1 MNVIFYKKPCLL
13 LETTELVFA
22 QVNQIPARDLTADG
36 EFCLPPEE
44 VHRIQKAVCGELRCS
59 EEELQFYF
67 KGFCIGTESS
77 RMSCIARCLVYNS
90 LEVGCSDVDS
100 MIQALSANW
109 QAQPNALRISG
120 MDMYSLSFD
129 SAEPGTFAPLSVEM
143 MKLPIPAEYQT
154 HLVEVFSHYE
164 QYLRRLAEILRPAA
178 ARLETLLEPWVQK
191 AQPVAAQWEDFLAG
205 DVAGDFFRNRA
216 NINRREFGTLEV
228 SLRYF
233 PAEPGYLRIYE
244 PNGDVRMLIG
254 VAMKAGRLSQPA
266 RKEALADWEY
276 TALRLIAN
284 PDRLAMLQAM
294 MEKPMSG
301 QDLAQKLGLHGGSV
315 FRDLNSMYNARLL
328 TREMDNGKNV
338 YRTDLTVIQLL
349 SRHMVSAI
357 AMEGNL

>member
-109 QAQPNALRISG
+109 QVQPNALRISG

-164 QYLRRLAEILRPAA
+164 QYLRHLAEILRPAT

-191 AQPVAAQWEDFLAG
+191 AQPVAAQWEDFLTG

-216 NINRREFGTLEV
+216 NINRREFGALEV

-254 VAMKAGRLSQPA
+254 VAMKAGRLSHPA
-266 RKEALADWEY
+266 KKEVLADWEC

>member
-109 QAQPNALRISG
+109 QVQPNALRISG

-164 QYLRRLAEILRPAA
+164 QYLRHLAEILRPAT

-191 AQPVAAQWEDFLAG
+191 AQPVAAQWEDFLTG

-216 NINRREFGTLEV
+216 NINRREFGALEV

-254 VAMKAGRLSQPA
+254 VAMKAGRLSHPA
-266 RKEALADWEY
+266 QKEVLADWEC

>member
-1 MNVIFYKKPCLL
+1 MNVIFYPKPCLL

-22 QVNQIPARDLTADG
+22 QVNQIPARNLTAEG
-36 EFCLPPEE
+36 EYCIPPEE
-44 VHRIQKAVCGELRCS
+44 VHRIQKAVCGELRCC

-67 KGFCIGTESS
+67 KGFCIGAETSQS
-77 RMSCIARCLVYNS
+77 SCIARCLVYNS

-100 MIQALSANW
+100 MVQGLSAYW
-109 QAQPNALRISG
+109 QAQPNSLRVSG
-120 MDMYSLSFD
+120 IDMYSLSFD
-129 SAEPGTFAPLSVEM
+129 STEPDAFAPLSAEM

-164 QYLRRLAEILRPAA
+164 RYLCRLAEILRPAA
-178 ARLETLLEPWVQK
+178 DLLETLLEPWVQK
-191 AQPVAAQWEDFLAG
+191 AQPVAKQWEDFFTG

-216 NINRREFGTLEV
+216 SMNCQEVDSLEL

-254 VAMKAGRLSQPA
+254 VAMKPGSRSHPA

-284 PDRLAMLQAM
+284 PNRLAMLQAM
-294 MEKPMSG
+294 TEKPMSG
-301 QDLAQKLGLHGGSV
+301 QDLAQTLGLHGGSV
-315 FRDLNSMYNARLL
+315 FRDLNSMRIARLL
-328 TREMDNGKNV
+328 TMEMEGGKSV
-338 YRTDLTVIQLL
+338 YRTDLAVIQLL
-349 SRHMVSAI
+349 SQHMVSVI
-357 AMEGNL
+357 AMDKRP

>member
-36 EFCLPPEE
+36 EFCLPPED

-109 QAQPNALRISG
+109 QAQPKAFRVSG
-120 MDMYSLSFD
+120 IDMYSLSFD
-129 SAEPGTFAPLSVEM
+129 WAEANAFAPLSAEM

-164 QYLRRLAEILRPAA
+164 QYLRHLAEILRPAA

-191 AQPVAAQWEDFLAG
+191 AQPVAAQWEDFLTG

-216 NINRREFGTLEV
+216 NINRREFGALEV

-254 VAMKAGRLSQPA
+254 VAMKAGRLSHPA
-266 RKEALADWEY
+266 KKEVLADWEC